1 MHRLQFKPWRLSQRG
16 TWILLSMGRKNILVE
31 GTSGTG
37 KTSVCEELKRRG
49 YQAIH
54 GDRELAYQGDPDTG
68 APADVKGLAVHDHH
82 IWSVDQVKVL
92 TEDKKENAT
101 FFCGGSRNYAKFIH
115 LFDEIFVLEID
126 VESLNR
132 RLDGRPE
139 GEWGGPGRHAERD
152 LILRRHATKEDV
164 PQGGTLIDATAPLEQ
179 VVDEILARAL
189 AHDDSAD

>member
-1 MHRLQFKPWRLSQRG
+1 
-16 TWILLSMGRKNILVE
+16 MGRKNILVE

-68 APADVKGLAVHDHH
+68 APVDVTGLAVHDHH
-82 IWSVDQVKVL
+82 IWRTDLVKAL
-92 TEDKKENAT
+92 TEDKHEAAT
-101 FFCGGSRNYAKFIH
+101 FFCGGSRNSDRFIH

-132 RLDGRPE
+132 RLDGRPK
-139 GEWGGPGRHAERD
+139 GEWGGPGRQAERD
-152 LILRRHATKEDV
+152 LILRRHATKEDI
-164 PQGGTLIDATAPLEQ
+164 PQRGTLIDATAPLEQ
-179 VVDEILARAL
+179 VVDEILTRAL
-189 AHDDSAD
+189 APYDSAG